1 MSEDG
6 EKIELVIVDDH
17 RVVRSG
23 VKALID
29 TEPHLEVIGE
39 AADGREAVTKVKSQN
54 PDVVLMDLVMP
65 EMDGVEATSKITK
78 VDPAPKIL
86 ILTSFS
92 EEERIIQ
99 AIKAG
104 ATGYLI
110 KDASPDELV
119 QAIKDV
125 YHGESTLDPKVAG
138 TVLRSVQNEPQDSSE
153 DLTDR
158 EVEVLELLAEGL
170 PNEDI
175 AEKLYIS
182 ERTVRSHVS
191 NILAKLDL
199 TNRTQAALYAV
210 KKGIVELK

>member
-1 MSEDG
+1 MNNNG
-6 EKIELVIVDDH
+6 ETVKLVIVDDH

-23 VKALID
+23 VKALIE
-29 TEPHLEVIGE
+29 TEPGLEVIGE
-39 AADGREAVTKVKSQN
+39 AGDGREAVTKVKAQQ

-65 EMDGVEATSKITK
+65 EMDGVEATSEITK
-78 VDPAPKIL
+78 LSPAPEIL

-104 ATGYLI
+104 ASGYLI

-119 QAIKDV
+119 QAIEDV

-138 TVLRSVQNEPQDSSE
+138 TVLRSVQNEPEDSAE
-153 DLTDR
+153 ELTDR
-158 EVEVLELLAEGL
+158 EIEVLELLAEGL

-191 NILAKLDL
+191 NILGKLDL
-199 TNRTQAALYAV
+199 ANRTQAALYAV
-210 KKGIVELK
+210 RQGIADL